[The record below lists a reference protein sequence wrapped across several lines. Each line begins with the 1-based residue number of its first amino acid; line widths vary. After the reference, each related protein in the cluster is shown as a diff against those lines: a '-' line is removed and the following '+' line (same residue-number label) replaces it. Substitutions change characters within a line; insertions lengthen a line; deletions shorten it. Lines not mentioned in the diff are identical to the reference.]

1 MENWVHIKE
10 LSGQGNKELIVIV
23 DPNSSFKERQTQ
35 ITGST
40 LNNKTD
46 ILTIIQ
52 KGMEINFIVFR
63 YSPSSGK
70 GTWYLNG
77 ELASSSEV
85 KQAIE
90 NSITKCKP
98 YIGMIWNLSYGYTTG
113 LDLNPTTGI
122 FYATTFS
129 NSNGSTK
136 RIQIDKSTVTDFM

>member
-1 MENWVHIKE
+1 MENWVHIEE

-63 YSPSSGK
+63 Y
-70 GTWYLNG
+70 
-77 ELASSSEV
+77 
-85 KQAIE
+85 
-90 NSITKCKP
+90 
-98 YIGMIWNLSYGYTTG
+98 
-113 LDLNPTTGI
+113 
-122 FYATTFS
+122 
-129 NSNGSTK
+129 
-136 RIQIDKSTVTDFM
+136 